1 MANIKITTADDLR
14 LFKGWVLAG
23 RAHLNHRAWLFLFG
37 SLQLLIC
44 RGIFL
49 FWPGTER
56 GWLHSPRKESGST
69 ALWIAAAGARLR
81 QVAVRCS
88 PWNRTVEK
96 GWKAIGA
103 RLVMNT
109 EMR

>member
-44 RGIFL
+44 RGIFCFGQGL
-49 FWPGTER
+49 KEAGCIVRERNPGQR
-56 GWLHSPRKESGST
+56 PFGLR
-69 ALWIAAAGARLR
+69 RL
-81 QVAVRCS
+81 
-88 PWNRTVEK
+88 EHD
-96 GWKAIGA
+96 
-103 RLVMNT
+103 
-109 EMR
+109 